1 MLSRLESLKVH
12 QPVQACERFDSEET
26 YLIVL
31 KSTLSIFNGPLD
43 FYFPGNVYQIPLELR
58 QLYPEK
64 FLPFITA
71 FD

>member
-1 MLSRLESLKVH
+1 MCYPVLESLKVH

-43 FYFPGNVYQIPLELR
+43 FYFPEMSIRFLR
-58 QLYPEK
+58 N
-64 FLPFITA
+64 
-71 FD
+71 